1 MRQYLIQTVTPWFNQ
16 MWLGWGTLA
25 RCSLNT
31 ETVLWEVWSVQI
43 SGRLLLWNPLEVF
56 PRIRQK
62 HQQERLACPDLG
74 RFLKEIQYGQGFS
87 YKEQWGS
94 RGYKKFIHQMEG
106 GAMHTLNTLLRG
118 SRVWWAELGEPEE
131 E

>member
-1 MRQYLIQTVTPWFNQ
+1 MGYTSEML
-16 MWLGWGTLA
+16 LKY
-25 RCSLNT
+25 CSLGGVVCADIW
-31 ETVLWEVWSVQI
+31 ETPTVE
-43 SGRLLLWNPLEVF
+43 PL
-56 PRIRQK
+56 RQE

-94 RGYKKFIHQMEG
+94 RGYKKLIPQMEG

-118 SRVWWAELGEPEE
+118 SRA
-131 E
+131 